1 MAIMV
6 FILLTMLFMLGALV
20 FTTGSSMVL
29 DNGSYY
35 LGITI
40 PRNYRN
46 EEAVKAIAAEYKKSW
61 RVISLIGLVTC
72 FMILFFYDYVSI
84 QMVYIMVWFFALM
97 YVYQQNLKKY
107 GWKLYNWK
115 ITQEWY
121 NSEENAGKL
130 RRIDTAVTVSKDR
143 MPVSAYWGIITIA
156 GVAFCVFRYITAGF
170 SVVSFSFAMCAVVFL
185 VTYFVIAKSRTKV
198 YCDDSN
204 VNMKINKCVRF
215 EWSRCMM
222 LHSGMAAFIA
232 VMLLMLGEMEA
243 LFGIDGNA
251 AFGMSV
257 AVTIMLG
264 SLGSMVTL
272 FITYDNI
279 RKVKNQATSVNYYDD
294 GDIYYLMGKKN
305 PNAPAVHEKRIGI
318 GFELNAGS
326 KVDLIVIAVIMLFV
340 IGLAIFMMKYD
351 LADVALNISD
361 DDGGRRVAKVEAAG
375 DSSTFYLDEI
385 TDVELLDELPDMS
398 KKVGYDGTVYYIGS
412 FNVSGYGNC
421 DTYVCLRTD
430 MAVVVKTKD
439 RTYVFND
446 ETADGTRQMYESL
459 R

>member
-1 MAIMV
+1 M
-6 FILLTMLFMLGALV
+6 
-20 FTTGSSMVL
+20 
-29 DNGSYY
+29 
-35 LGITI
+35 
-40 PRNYRN
+40 
-46 EEAVKAIAAEYKKSW
+46 
-61 RVISLIGLVTC
+61 
-72 FMILFFYDYVSI
+72 
-84 QMVYIMVWFFALM
+84 
-97 YVYQQNLKKY
+97 
-107 GWKLYNWK
+107 
-115 ITQEWY
+115 
-121 NSEENAGKL
+121 
-130 RRIDTAVTVSKDR
+130 TVNKDR

-222 LHSGMAAFIA
+222 LHSGMAAFTA
-232 VMLLMLGEMEA
+232 VMLLMSGEMEA
-243 LFGIDGNA
+243 LFGIGSNT

-305 PNAPAVHEKRIGI
+305 PNAPAVHEKRIG
-318 GFELNAGS
+318 FELNAGS

-361 DDGGRRVAKVEAAG
+361 DDGGRRIAKLEAAY
-375 DSSTFYLDEI
+375 DSSTFYLDEV
-385 TDVELLDELPDMS
+385 TDVELLEELPDMS

>member
-1 MAIMV
+1 M
-6 FILLTMLFMLGALV
+6 
-20 FTTGSSMVL
+20 
-29 DNGSYY
+29 
-35 LGITI
+35 
-40 PRNYRN
+40 
-46 EEAVKAIAAEYKKSW
+46 
-61 RVISLIGLVTC
+61 
-72 FMILFFYDYVSI
+72 
-84 QMVYIMVWFFALM
+84 
-97 YVYQQNLKKY
+97 
-107 GWKLYNWK
+107 
-115 ITQEWY
+115 
-121 NSEENAGKL
+121 
-130 RRIDTAVTVSKDR
+130 TVNKDR
-143 MPVSAYWGIITIA
+143 MPVSAYWGIITIV

-222 LHSGMAAFIA
+222 LHSGMAAFTA
-232 VMLLMLGEMEA
+232 VMLLMSGEMEA
-243 LFGIDGNA
+243 LFGIDSNA
-251 AFGMSV
+251 ALGMSI

-264 SLGSMVTL
+264 SLGSMMTL

-279 RKVKNQATSVNYYDD
+279 RKVKNQAASVNYYDD

-305 PNAPAVHEKRIGI
+305 PNAPGVHEKRVGI

-326 KVDLIVIAVIMLFV
+326 KVDLIVIAVTMLFV
-340 IGLAIFMMKYD
+340 IGLAIFLLKYD

>member
-20 FTTGSSMVL
+20 FTTGSSMGL

-46 EEAVKAIAAEYKKSW
+46 EEAVKVIVAQYKKSW

-84 QMVYIMVWFFALM
+84 QMVYIMSWFFALM

-121 NSEENAGKL
+121 NSGENAGKL

-156 GVAFCVFRYITAGF
+156 GVVFCVFRYITAGF
-170 SVVSFSFAMCAVVFL
+170 SAVSFSFAMCAEVFL

-204 VNMKINKCVRF
+204 VNMKINKYIIGISLIGVLSLAGFAFCLNSCGGFVEQARGF
-215 EWSRCMM
+215 EMDAI
-222 LHSGMAAFIA
+222 AAA
-232 VMLLMLGEMEA
+232 VIGGTLLTGGVGTVVGS
-243 LFGIDGNA
+243 LFGSLIKGIIE
-251 AFGMSV
+251 
-257 AVTIMLG
+257 TIITFQG
-264 SLGSMVTL
+264 TL
-272 FITYDNI
+272 SSWWT
-279 RKVKNQATSVNYYDD
+279 R
-294 GDIYYLMGKKN
+294 
-305 PNAPAVHEKRIGI
+305 
-318 GFELNAGS
+318 
-326 KVDLIVIAVIMLFV
+326 IVIALLLCFFV
-340 IGLAIFMMKYD
+340 ILQSVFKSIREKRLAQ
-351 LADVALNISD
+351 
-361 DDGGRRVAKVEAAG
+361 
-375 DSSTFYLDEI
+375 
-385 TDVELLDELPDMS
+385 
-398 KKVGYDGTVYYIGS
+398 
-412 FNVSGYGNC
+412 GNE
-421 DTYVCLRTD
+421 
-430 MAVVVKTKD
+430 K
-439 RTYVFND
+439 
-446 ETADGTRQMYESL
+446 
-459 R
+459 

>member
-1 MAIMV
+1 
-6 FILLTMLFMLGALV
+6 MLGALV

-40 PRNYRN
+40 PKNYRN
-46 EEAVKAIAAEYKKSW
+46 EEAVKVIVAQYKKSW
-61 RVISLIGLVTC
+61 RVISFIGLVTC

-121 NSEENAGKL
+121 NSEENSGKL
-130 RRIDTAVTVSKDR
+130 RRIDTAVTVNKDR
-143 MPVSAYWGIITIA
+143 MPVSAYWGIITLA

-222 LHSGMAAFIA
+222 LHSGMAAFTA
-232 VMLLMLGEMEA
+232 VMLLMSGEMEA
-243 LFGIDGNA
+243 FFGIDSNT
-251 AFGMSV
+251 AFGMSI

-264 SLGSMVTL
+264 SLGSMMTL

-279 RKVKNQATSVNYYDD
+279 RKVKNQAASVNYYDD

-305 PNAPAVHEKRIGI
+305 PNA
-318 GFELNAGS
+318 GS
-326 KVDLIVIAVIMLFV
+326 KVDLIVIAVTMLFV
-340 IGLAIFMMKYD
+340 IGLAIFLLKYD

>member
-1 MAIMV
+1 
-6 FILLTMLFMLGALV
+6 
-20 FTTGSSMVL
+20 
-29 DNGSYY
+29 
-35 LGITI
+35 
-40 PRNYRN
+40 
-46 EEAVKAIAAEYKKSW
+46 
-61 RVISLIGLVTC
+61 
-72 FMILFFYDYVSI
+72 
-84 QMVYIMVWFFALM
+84 
-97 YVYQQNLKKY
+97 
-107 GWKLYNWK
+107 
-115 ITQEWY
+115 
-121 NSEENAGKL
+121 
-130 RRIDTAVTVSKDR
+130 
-143 MPVSAYWGIITIA
+143 
-156 GVAFCVFRYITAGF
+156 
-170 SVVSFSFAMCAVVFL
+170 
-185 VTYFVIAKSRTKV
+185 
-198 YCDDSN
+198 
-204 VNMKINKCVRF
+204 
-215 EWSRCMM
+215 MM

-232 VMLLMLGEMEA
+232 VMLLLSGEREA
-243 LFGIDGNA
+243 LSGIGSNT

-257 AVTIMLG
+257 AVTMMLG
-264 SLGSMVTL
+264 SLGSMVIL

-279 RKVKNQATSVNYYDD
+279 RKVKNQAASVNYYDD

-305 PNAPAVHEKRIGI
+305 PNAPAVQEKRIGI

-361 DDGGRRVAKVEAAG
+361 DDGGRRIAKLEAAY
-375 DSSTFYLDEI
+375 DSSTFYLDEV
-385 TDVELLDELPDMS
+385 TDVELLEELPDMS

>member
-6 FILLTMLFMLGALV
+6 IIILTMLFMLGALV

-40 PRNYRN
+40 PKNYRN
-46 EEAVKAIAAEYKKSW
+46 EEAVKVIVEQYKKSW

-121 NSEENAGKL
+121 NSEENSGKL
-130 RRIDTAVTVSKDR
+130 RRIDTAVTVNKDR
-143 MPVSAYWGIITIA
+143 MPVSAYWGIITLA

-222 LHSGMAAFIA
+222 LHSGMAAFTA
-232 VMLLMLGEMEA
+232 VMLLMSGEMEA
-243 LFGIDGNA
+243 FFSIDSNT
-251 AFGMSV
+251 AFGMSI

-264 SLGSMVTL
+264 SLGSMMTL

-279 RKVKNQATSVNYYDD
+279 RKVKNQAASVNYYDD

-305 PNAPAVHEKRIGI
+305 PNAPGVHEKRVGI

-326 KVDLIVIAVIMLFV
+326 KVDLIVIAVTMLFV
-340 IGLAIFMMKYD
+340 IGLAIF
-351 LADVALNISD
+351 
-361 DDGGRRVAKVEAAG
+361 
-375 DSSTFYLDEI
+375 
-385 TDVELLDELPDMS
+385 
-398 KKVGYDGTVYYIGS
+398 
-412 FNVSGYGNC
+412 C
-421 DTYVCLRTD
+421 
-430 MAVVVKTKD
+430 
-439 RTYVFND
+439 
-446 ETADGTRQMYESL
+446 
-459 R
+459 

>member
-1 MAIMV
+1 MVVMAIMV
-6 FILLTMLFMLGALV
+6 VILLTMLFMLGALV

-121 NSEENAGKL
+121 NSEENSGKL
-130 RRIDTAVTVSKDR
+130 RRIDTAVTVNKDR
-143 MPVSAYWGIITIA
+143 MPVSAYWGIITLA

-170 SVVSFSFAMCAVVFL
+170 SVVSFSLAMCAVVFL

-204 VNMKINKCVRF
+204 VNMKINK
-215 EWSRCMM
+215 
-222 LHSGMAAFIA
+222 
-232 VMLLMLGEMEA
+232 
-243 LFGIDGNA
+243 
-251 AFGMSV
+251 
-257 AVTIMLG
+257 
-264 SLGSMVTL
+264 
-272 FITYDNI
+272 
-279 RKVKNQATSVNYYDD
+279 
-294 GDIYYLMGKKN
+294 
-305 PNAPAVHEKRIGI
+305 
-318 GFELNAGS
+318 
-326 KVDLIVIAVIMLFV
+326 
-340 IGLAIFMMKYD
+340 
-351 LADVALNISD
+351 
-361 DDGGRRVAKVEAAG
+361 
-375 DSSTFYLDEI
+375 
-385 TDVELLDELPDMS
+385 
-398 KKVGYDGTVYYIGS
+398 
-412 FNVSGYGNC
+412 
-421 DTYVCLRTD
+421 
-430 MAVVVKTKD
+430 
-439 RTYVFND
+439 
-446 ETADGTRQMYESL
+446 
-459 R
+459 